1 MNMNRLTS
9 LFFMN
14 NLKGNLFRCL
24 LFFFLMFGSL
34 FAQENKKQTIKKLEE
49 YSDSSTQV
57 LKKAYITSIE
67 RLDTLAAINT
77 LQKLAL
83 IYSHKGN
90 HKDSYDKLWQ
100 ALLLADTLKFK
111 DEKAFIY
118 RDIGRHYSYY
128 KRKKKALK
136 FLNLSLN
143 LRKDLN
149 KDKEERKEEL
159 ANAYLAFVATFRELN
174 DFKSAK
180 IYLDS
185 SAAFLKNSTVL
196 RDKAFFTFENAVILN
211 SQGNSKEALKEFEVS
226 LQWFS
231 KELPA
236 FEVLIYAYVGDCYK
250 NLKEYK
256 KSETYYLRALE
267 LSKRYN
273 VHKDFTP
280 LIYERLSNL
289 YIIIGNKD
297 KAFISLKKAK
307 DLDDLYFDSRSA
319 TNRPLLEIQD
329 EFLEEKKRQVIALK
343 EQRIY
348 QLEQD
353 EKVVFLERILLFGF
367 IVFLILFGI
376 LFIYNIRSKHK
387 AEKKILRKKREF
399 DIQKNKEVIELK
411 NKELATSVIKLIEKD
426 AFIDQLKE
434 KLSSGDGEIDRR
446 EAKQIINS
454 ISINNL
460 ENWSEFETR
469 FVSIN
474 KRFYTKITKRFPDLT
489 ANDQRLC
496 ALIKLNFSS
505 KEIAKL
511 LNMSNESVH
520 TTRSRLRKKLDISR
534 ATNLKKFIASI

>member
-256 KSETYYLRALE
+256 KSETYYLR
-267 LSKRYN
+267 
-273 VHKDFTP
+273 D
-280 LIYERLSNL
+280 IM
-289 YIIIGNKD
+289 
-297 KAFISLKKAK
+297 FIK
-307 DLDDLYFDSRSA
+307 
-319 TNRPLLEIQD
+319 TLL
-329 EFLEEKKRQVIALK
+329 
-343 EQRIY
+343 
-348 QLEQD
+348 
-353 EKVVFLERILLFGF
+353 
-367 IVFLILFGI
+367 
-376 LFIYNIRSKHK
+376 
-387 AEKKILRKKREF
+387 
-399 DIQKNKEVIELK
+399 
-411 NKELATSVIKLIEKD
+411 
-426 AFIDQLKE
+426 
-434 KLSSGDGEIDRR
+434 
-446 EAKQIINS
+446 
-454 ISINNL
+454 
-460 ENWSEFETR
+460 
-469 FVSIN
+469 
-474 KRFYTKITKRFPDLT
+474 P
-489 ANDQRLC
+489 
-496 ALIKLNFSS
+496 
-505 KEIAKL
+505 
-511 LNMSNESVH
+511 
-520 TTRSRLRKKLDISR
+520 
-534 ATNLKKFIASI
+534 

>member
-1 MNMNRLTS
+1 M
-9 LFFMN
+9 
-14 NLKGNLFRCL
+14 
-24 LFFFLMFGSL
+24 
-34 FAQENKKQTIKKLEE
+34 
-49 YSDSSTQV
+49 
-57 LKKAYITSIE
+57 
-67 RLDTLAAINT
+67 
-77 LQKLAL
+77 
-83 IYSHKGN
+83 
-90 HKDSYDKLWQ
+90 
-100 ALLLADTLKFK
+100 
-111 DEKAFIY
+111 
-118 RDIGRHYSYY
+118 
-128 KRKKKALK
+128 
-136 FLNLSLN
+136 
-143 LRKDLN
+143 
-149 KDKEERKEEL
+149 
-159 ANAYLAFVATFRELN
+159 
-174 DFKSAK
+174 
-180 IYLDS
+180 
-185 SAAFLKNSTVL
+185 
-196 RDKAFFTFENAVILN
+196 
-211 SQGNSKEALKEFEVS
+211 
-226 LQWFS
+226 
-231 KELPA
+231 
-236 FEVLIYAYVGDCYK
+236 
-250 NLKEYK
+250 
-256 KSETYYLRALE
+256 
-267 LSKRYN
+267 
-273 VHKDFTP
+273 
-280 LIYERLSNL
+280 
-289 YIIIGNKD
+289 
-297 KAFISLKKAK
+297 
-307 DLDDLYFDSRSA
+307 YFDSRSA